1 MTAKIIDGKE
11 IAAQIRAE
19 IKASVEGI
27 ASTIAGVK
35 PPGLAVIIC
44 GNRKDSETYVR
55 LKGKAALECGFKS
68 TTIELPE
75 EVSQQQLEEKIAELN
90 ADPECHAMLVQLP
103 LPKHLDEPR
112 ALELIDPKKDAD
124 GLHSVNVG
132 LLSMKGKTP
141 YFYPCTPMGV
151 IEMLKRSEVPISG
164 RHAVVVG
171 RSNIVGQPVAQLL
184 LQNDA
189 TVTICHSRT
198 PNPEAFIK
206 TADIVVAAC
215 GRAELIKG
223 EWIKP
228 GAAVIDVGTNPVD
241 DKTKKAGFRLVGD
254 VEFDEAVKVAGHI
267 SPVPGG
273 VGPMTI
279 AMLLSNTLR
288 AYKRSL
294 GLE

>member
-1 MTAKIIDGKE
+1 MTAKIIDGKA
-11 IAAQIRAE
+11 IAEQIRAE
-19 IKASVEGI
+19 IKTTVDGI
-27 ASTIAGVK
+27 VANNKDAL

-44 GNRKDSETYVR
+44 GTRKDSQTYVR
-55 LKGKAALECGFKS
+55 LKGKAAAECGFKS
-68 TTIELPE
+68 IQIELPE
-75 EVSQQQLEEKIAELN
+75 DVTQQELEKKIIELN
-90 ADPECHAMLVQLP
+90 ENPECHAMLVQLP
-103 LPKHLDEPR
+103 LPKHLDEPK

-124 GLHSVNVG
+124 GLHPVNVG
-132 LLSMKGKTP
+132 LLNMKGKTP

-151 IEMLKRSEVPISG
+151 IEMLKRSNVAISG
-164 RHAVVVG
+164 KHAVVVG

-198 PNPEAFIK
+198 PNPEEFI
-206 TADIVVAAC
+206 TQADIVVAAC
-215 GRAELIKG
+215 GRAELVKG
-223 EWIKP
+223 SWIKP

-241 DKTKKAGFRLVGD
+241 DKTKQAGYRLVGD
-254 VEFDEAVKVAGHI
+254 VEFSEASKVAGCI

-294 GLE
+294 GME